1 MCKSVDILF
10 TNSDE
15 ARVHPTHLLRHL
27 EMCPSLEL
35 FNIISKLEHTW
46 KLGDGNAKLATP
58 SNQLVIIIIILCHC
72 HHKLST
78 LATLTCFLPSFL
90 CAESIGLV

>member
-1 MCKSVDILF
+1 MCKSVDVLF

-27 EMCPSLEL
+27 DMCPSLEL

-58 SNQLVIIIIILCHC
+58 SNRLVIIIIILCHFGNT
-72 HHKLST
+72 HMFFTKLS
-78 LATLTCFLPSFL
+78 L
-90 CAESIGLV
+90 CRKYWFGLM

>member
-1 MCKSVDILF
+1 
-10 TNSDE
+10 
-15 ARVHPTHLLRHL
+15 
-27 EMCPSLEL
+27 MCPSLEL

-90 CAESIGLV
+90 CAENIGLG

>member
-1 MCKSVDILF
+1 MCKSVDVLF

-35 FNIISKLEHTW
+35 FNMTSKLEHTW

-58 SNQLVIIIIILCHC
+58 SNQLVVIIIIITNYPLWQHS
-72 HHKLST
+72 HVFYQAFFVQKIRL
-78 LATLTCFLPSFL
+78 
-90 CAESIGLV
+90 G